1 MKLFEEAFL
10 KAGLVSSDQLQA
22 KQAQEKA
29 ELERQQALQA
39 KEQEEK
45 QLHLNKQE
53 GLYGHFD
60 ALFSSKQKFVL
71 HLIHAFI
78 PTVKVIPWEPNQSK
92 DCKCCI
98 CSTPLISQLEILEK
112 ILEKKLEILE
122 KSGDASQVMVED
134 ICRSVGNNPMMPEER
149 TEKYKKIFGDRKL
162 GVMSNESTAVFC
174 KPCIQTFVEW
184 VFVSAFRHHAV
195 RRTIQYLGVAGKK

>member
-22 KQAQEKA
+22 KQNQEKA
-29 ELERQQALQA
+29 ELERQQAIQK
-39 KEQEEK
+39 KEQEEQK
-45 QLHLNKQE
+45 ENFRKQE
-53 GLYGHFD
+53 NQYNCFD

-98 CSTPLISQLEILEK
+98 CSTPLISQ
-112 ILEKKLEILE
+112 LEILE

-195 RRTIQYLGVAGKK
+195 RNTIQHLQQSTINKRYGN